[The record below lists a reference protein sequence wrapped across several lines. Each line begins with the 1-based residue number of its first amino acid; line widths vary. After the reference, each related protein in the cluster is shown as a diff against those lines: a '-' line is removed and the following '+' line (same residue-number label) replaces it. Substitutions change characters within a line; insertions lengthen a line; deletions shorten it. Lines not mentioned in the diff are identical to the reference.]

1 MSASDEFWMSS
12 TCVMLKP
19 AHVQRFHDFADEHT
33 VDVWSAE
40 TDAGTAYGFV
50 SQDDTLY
57 HDDKGEIIWAEDKL
71 QYLARMMREGEILLF
86 EEVGKQ
92 WQEKR
97 WLLFYF
103 SLAVHSDGRVI
114 STDHRHMEDKCM
126 TVFGKKP
133 DFAI

>member
-1 MSASDEFWMSS
+1 MEMSQQFWMSS

-33 VDVWSAE
+33 ADVWSAE

-50 SQDDTLY
+50 SRGDDWDAS
-57 HDDKGEIIWAEDKL
+57 HMWAEDKL

-103 SLAVHSDGRVI
+103 SLAVDSDGRVI

-126 TVFGKKP
+126 TVFGNKP